1 MSWHKFFNDALIYL
15 LLWLLTGC
23 AAPATI
29 HLRFDSQDK
38 MHEWRREH
46 PNIRLLDSVGTIYVL
61 PGDAG
66 EVQ

>member
-46 PNIRLLDSVGTIYVL
+46 PNIRLLDSIRIYVL

-66 EVQ
+66 EMQ